1 MTVFLISCGSF
12 EISKEVCVCVCCMIV
27 HIYILVNL
35 FRLQHIASLLNAI
48 IEDLVN
54 SCIDSS
60 INIWRNMN
68 ISGNTYKHG
77 A

>member
-12 EISKEVCVCVCCMIV
+12 EMSKEVCVCCMSV

-35 FRLQHIASLLNAI
+35 FLLQHIASLLNAI

-54 SCIDSS
+54 SCKDSS
-60 INIWRNMN
+60 II
-68 ISGNTYKHG
+68 I
-77 A
+77 